1 MEQNRK
7 NILVIDDEE
16 VILDFFQE
24 LLSKD
29 GYVVKVA
36 RTGEEG
42 LVAMGKEL
50 FNLAIVDKNL
60 PGINGLEVIKRAR
73 KLNPD
78 MEIIIVTAYGSL
90 ESVMEAIKLGVLNY
104 LTKPFENIKKVR
116 ENIGKALKRQDDKF
130 AFRKRMEEMSEG
142 NKRLRELNLRIER
155 KLKSVEE

>member
-1 MEQNRK
+1 MEQNKK

-16 VILDFFQE
+16 VILELFQE

-29 GYVVKVA
+29 GYVVKVT

-42 LVAMGKEL
+42 LAAMGKEF

-60 PGINGLEVIKRAR
+60 PGISGLEVIKRAK

-78 MEIIIVTAYGSL
+78 TEMIIITAYGSV

-104 LTKPFENIKKVR
+104 LTKPFEDLKNVR
-116 ENIGKALKRQDDKF
+116 EIIRKALRRQDDRF
-130 AFRKRMEEMSEG
+130 ALRKLMEEMAEG
-142 NKRLRELNLRIER
+142 SKR
-155 KLKSVEE
+155 